1 VVTDDD
7 LQHGTA
13 AVQVLRDVTVVVP
26 APAILIDLEPP
37 VPTSPDDPSV
47 QSLVTTVQKA
57 LADRA
62 AVLAASGIVVAGP
75 NVLAAQ
81 DATGVPILRLGIW
94 LVDAAFPVEPAAPP
108 DFPLP
113 RLSPVQAEAGFG
125 PAPALRRGH
134 RVGGTD
140 TPFGLRIPVT
150 TLQTLVDVAVSQAG
164 NSDVESVTVS
174 VTEPATVST
183 VMRGSHLGVDFE
195 IDITETLSTQP
206 VADADP
212 PQSVPH
218 VDSEYSI
225 SVGDP
230 LDWLLGALFPILGGL
245 LLIGRSELEQ
255 CADQVPGVVTVL
267 TSGLPARIPVRNTSL
282 PPAAT
287 GLFDFPQIVLNWTEF
302 GVADGGVEGT
312 GDALLAE
319 RDQAS
324 ARLSVIGP
332 DSLRI
337 PAGESDIDLVYRV
350 ELAGI
355 RPDPDALTWRLRTPS
370 GPDDSGTAD
379 PGVLADG
386 ADIDLD
392 FQLPPHVNQR
402 TFTLDATAVETCG
415 TDPTK
420 TISAAGSE
428 SIVVTR
434 LAHTVV

>member
-1 VVTDDD
+1 MLVSAVDIHVEGGAPVAATLTIVPDQPVPTVRFVGLVDVPEQAGVHTVTAVVTDDD

-150 TLQTLVDVAVSQAG
+150 THCAKL
-164 NSDVESVTVS
+164 
-174 VTEPATVST
+174 ST
-183 VMRGSHLGVDFE
+183 VFR
-195 IDITETLSTQP
+195 
-206 VADADP
+206 
-212 PQSVPH
+212 
-218 VDSEYSI
+218 
-225 SVGDP
+225 
-230 LDWLLGALFPILGGL
+230 
-245 LLIGRSELEQ
+245 
-255 CADQVPGVVTVL
+255 
-267 TSGLPARIPVRNTSL
+267 
-282 PPAAT
+282 
-287 GLFDFPQIVLNWTEF
+287 
-302 GVADGGVEGT
+302 
-312 GDALLAE
+312 
-319 RDQAS
+319 AS
-324 ARLSVIGP
+324 
-332 DSLRI
+332 
-337 PAGESDIDLVYRV
+337 
-350 ELAGI
+350 
-355 RPDPDALTWRLRTPS
+355 
-370 GPDDSGTAD
+370 
-379 PGVLADG
+379 
-386 ADIDLD
+386 
-392 FQLPPHVNQR
+392 
-402 TFTLDATAVETCG
+402 
-415 TDPTK
+415 
-420 TISAAGSE
+420 
-428 SIVVTR
+428 
-434 LAHTVV
+434 